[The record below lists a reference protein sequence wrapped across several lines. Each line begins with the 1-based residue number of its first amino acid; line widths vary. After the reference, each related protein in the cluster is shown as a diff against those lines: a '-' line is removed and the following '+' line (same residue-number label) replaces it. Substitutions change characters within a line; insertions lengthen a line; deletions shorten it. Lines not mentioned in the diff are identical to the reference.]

1 MKGIAKIKVHKPGV
15 IIYCKIAN
23 CIQAPQNKFSV
34 TVSGAYSGGPGPPGK
49 ILGLR
54 VQV

>member
-15 IIYCKIAN
+15 IIYCNIAN
-23 CIQAPQNKFSV
+23 CIQEPQNKFSV
-34 TVSGAYSGGPGPPGK
+34 TVSGAYPGGPGPPGK